1 MLFMLLLIVMLNNC
15 NLCMSGAETKIVS
28 EFKETGQINPV
39 FNALIQ
45 ASGKMVLIDKLLTKL
60 KESGHK
66 VKCHCKCILVK
77 YNALLYRF

>member
-1 MLFMLLLIVMLNNC
+1 M
-15 NLCMSGAETKIVS
+15 KIVS

-39 FNALIQ
+39 FNALVQ

-66 VKCHCKCILVK
+66 VTNGLP
-77 YNALLYRF
+77 